1 MSLEQDVAAARAA
14 VDDLERACARV
25 MGHYRDSV
33 DSRRL
38 KIDVGRLRDDL
49 NLLCGAEPAAKREQ
63 QYASVAWD
71 DGYDAPAR
79 P

>member
-1 MSLEQDVAAARAA
+1 MSLEQDVAAARSA

-38 KIDVGRLRDDL
+38 KMDVGRIRDDID
-49 NLLCGAEPAAKREQ
+49 LLCGAEPAARGEPQ
-63 QYASVAWD
+63 FASTTWD
-71 DGYDAPAR
+71 DGYDDSTTP
-79 P
+79 

>member
-14 VDDLERACARV
+14 VDDLERAVTRV
-25 MGHYRDSV
+25 IGHYRDSV

-49 NLLCGAEPAAKREQ
+49 NLLCGAPPAATQEQ
-63 QYASVAWD
+63 QFASAAYD
-71 DGYDAPAR
+71 DGYDSTP
-79 P
+79 